1 VSKFIFAPSSSVYG
15 VKDVENVTETMSLEP
30 LTDYSKFKVRC
41 EEILLEYET
50 DTFTTTIVRP
60 ATVCGY
66 ARRQRLDVVVN
77 ILSNLAFHNRE
88 ITIFGGDQLRP
99 NINIL
104 DMVRIYVEFLEA
116 PRELISG
123 QIFNAGY
130 ENHSVSQLGEMV
142 VDVFGTDVSMT
153 KTETDDNRSYHVS
166 SSKMKEVLGFETK
179 YTIKDAIKSLK
190 KAFQEQLLDEPMS
203 NEMYVNI
210 KRMKSINLS

>member
-1 VSKFIFAPSSSVYG
+1 MRA
-15 VKDVENVTETMSLEP
+15 
-30 LTDYSKFKVRC
+30 
-41 EEILLEYET
+41 
-50 DTFTTTIVRP
+50 TF
-60 ATVCGY
+60 
-66 ARRQRLDVVVN
+66 
-77 ILSNLAFHNRE
+77 
-88 ITIFGGDQLRP
+88 
-99 NINIL
+99 NIL
-104 DMVRIYVEFLEA
+104 DMVRVYVEFLEA
-116 PRELISG
+116 PRELIGG

-130 ENHSVSQLGEMV
+130 ENHSVSELGEMV

-153 KTETDDNRSYHVS
+153 KIETNDNRSYHVS

>member
-1 VSKFIFAPSSSVYG
+1 
-15 VKDVENVTETMSLEP
+15 M
-30 LTDYSKFKVRC
+30 
-41 EEILLEYET
+41 
-50 DTFTTTIVRP
+50 
-60 ATVCGY
+60 
-66 ARRQRLDVVVN
+66 VVN

-88 ITIFGGDQLRP
+88 IRIFGGDQLRP

-104 DMVRIYVEFLEA
+104 DMVRVYVEFLEA

-130 ENHSVSQLGEMV
+130 ENHSVAQLGEMV
-142 VDVFGTDVSMT
+142 VDVFGADVSMT
-153 KTETDDNRSYHVS
+153 KTETVDNRSYHVS